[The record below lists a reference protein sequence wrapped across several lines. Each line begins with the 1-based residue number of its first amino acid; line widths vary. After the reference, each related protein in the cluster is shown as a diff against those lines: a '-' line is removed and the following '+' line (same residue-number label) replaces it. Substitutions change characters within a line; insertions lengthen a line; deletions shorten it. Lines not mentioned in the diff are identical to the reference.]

1 MAKKKVTNTTS
12 RLNMSES
19 DFNAYVD
26 ELYDHGMDAHEV
38 DEHLRYMALQRRTS
52 PKGRDY
58 DNEYVWNTTDRLDR
72 ALTLAN
78 RRLGL
83 IREYEDRAKQTKQL
97 MDLIRLQIGMFG
109 NQESAKVMILAAKA
123 FLETPVSQLRQD
135 PSVTTDRLICA
146 ICDCKPC
153 AERINGESTTCCG
166 HKDDL
171 GSWGLPF

>member
-1 MAKKKVTNTTS
+1 MAKKKVTNKEARPT
-12 RLNMSES
+12 LSES
-19 DFNAYVD
+19 DFQSYVD
-26 ELYDHGMDAHEV
+26 ELYDHGLDSHEV
-38 DEHLRYMALQRRTS
+38 EETLRHGQLQRRTN
-52 PKGRDY
+52 PNDRDY
-58 DNEYVWNTTDRLDR
+58 DNQYVWNTSDRLDR

-153 AERINGESTTCCG
+153 ADRINGESTTCCG